1 MLRDNIMSSISN
13 IKTKYSNYQSQ
24 ECNFKDNTANP
35 ERCPASKAYVSQ
47 MNDFINKTIE
57 QSIEQTKKLKPNE
70 ISGKSVYPKVNYMF
84 DYQTAV
90 RKDYN
95 PYQLGI
101 TNKPTLDNLLS
112 APVSLDN
119 YKQGLF
125 VKAFPNNST
134 VAGETDVIN
143 EDTERVTLLN
153 SLRIEDETLP
163 YPSFRKDYPECRY
176 PTKGTGSSSYFI
188 KTGICKTKITD
199 PTECRTKGYNWV
211 EKSTFVPQD
220 VKAFYSTMSKTDD
233 NLLGDKP
240 KISPQGVCY
249 KPRYSYINNQSKGI
263 INGYDGLVPSFFND
277 LEEISPMNLFEMT
290 SGYSVDGNGQLPCI
304 DN

>member
-1 MLRDNIMSSISN
+1 MSSISDL
-13 IKTKYSNYQSQ
+13 KSKYSKYESQ
-24 ECNFKDNTANP
+24 ECNFKDNTSNP
-35 ERCPASKAYVSQ
+35 ERCPASKEYISQ
-47 MNDFINKTIE
+47 MNDFINKTIQ
-57 QSIEQTKKLKPNE
+57 QSIENTKKITPND
-70 ISGKSVYPKVNYMF
+70 IQGKSVYPKVNYMF
-84 DYQTAV
+84 DYQTAM

-101 TNKPTLDNLLS
+101 TNKPTLDNLFS
-112 APVSLDN
+112 APISLDN

-125 VKAFPNNST
+125 TKAYPNNT
-134 VAGETDVIN
+134 TIAGQSDVIE
-143 EDTERVTLLN
+143 EDSERIQLLN
-153 SLRIEDETLP
+153 RLRIEDETLP

-188 KTGICKTKITD
+188 KTGTCKTKIIN
-199 PTECRTKGYNWV
+199 PTECKQKGYNWI
-211 EKSTFVPQD
+211 EESAFVPEE

-233 NLLGDKP
+233 SLLGDKIP
-240 KISPQGVCY
+240 SSTPQGVCY

-263 INGYDGLVPSFFND
+263 ITGSDGLVPSFFND

-304 DN
+304 DE